1 MKWFVQFLA
10 ILMVFLPASSIAQ
23 LHIEHPT
30 LPLGSP
36 APDFKL
42 PAVDGKTYSL
52 ASFKNAPILVLVFT
66 CNHCP
71 TAQAYE
77 DRIKK
82 LVDDYGS
89 KGMALEAIMPNDPK
103 AVQLSELGYTDMGDT
118 FEEMKIRAKEK
129 SFNFPYLYDGETE
142 AIAKA
147 YGPIATPH
155 VFIFDKDR
163 KLRYQGRI
171 DDVEKPSLTPKNL
184 DARNAI
190 EALLK
195 NSEPPVASTKT
206 FGCSI
211 KWAEKED
218 LEKKNM
224 EAWAKEPVKLE
235 TIDEAGMRDLV
246 DNRSDKLRVINFWSS
261 GNTQSKTEFK
271 NFVTANRMYRARD
284 FEWISVNIDGT
295 AKKEDALNFLK
306 QQQASAINYVFK
318 SGNLAELASAFD
330 PNWKGQVPYTLIV
343 ETGGKI
349 VLAKQ
354 GAIDPFQLKKTIV
367 ENHMIGRY
375 Y

>member
-1 MKWFVQFLA
+1 MKRLLQLV
-10 ILMVFLPASSIAQ
+10 IIGCSFLPFASFAQ

-30 LPLGSP
+30 LPLGSS
-36 APDFKL
+36 APDFNLKG
-42 PAVDGKTYSL
+42 VDGKTYSL
-52 ASFKNAPILVLVFT
+52 ASFKTSPLLVIVFT

-82 LVDDYGS
+82 LVIDYAS
-89 KGMALEAIMPNDPK
+89 KGVTLIAIMPNDPK
-103 AVQLSELGYTDMGDT
+103 AVQLSELGYTDMGDSY
-118 FEEMKIRAKEK
+118 EEMKVRAKEK

-142 AIAKA
+142 ATAKA
-147 YGPIATPH
+147 YGPVATPH

-184 DARNAI
+184 DTRNAI

-224 EAWAKEPVKLE
+224 EAWAKEPVKVDV
-235 TIDEAGMRDLV
+235 IDVAGVRDLV
-246 DNRSDKLRVINFWSS
+246 DNRSDKLRIINFWSN
-261 GNTQSKTEFK
+261 GNQLSKTEFK

-284 FEWISVNIDGT
+284 FEWISINIDGA
-295 AKKEDALNFLK
+295 AKKDEVLNFLK
-306 QQQASAINYVFK
+306 QQQASATNYVFTSDK
-318 SGNLAELASAFD
+318 VAELASAFD